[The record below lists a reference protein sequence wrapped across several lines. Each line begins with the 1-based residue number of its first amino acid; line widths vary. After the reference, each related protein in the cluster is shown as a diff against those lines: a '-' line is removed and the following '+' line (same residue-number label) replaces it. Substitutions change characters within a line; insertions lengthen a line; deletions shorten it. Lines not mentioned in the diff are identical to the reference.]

1 MGAGIF
7 ISAAVF
13 PIVVLI
19 TPSRYAR
26 HRHPMDIED
35 DRRSNEIQS
44 FDEEDGDESDA
55 NAPLL
60 PDGSRRPDPGIWKR
74 FDAWTRRGGVEVE
87 RGPFI
92 RDVCFYACAVGG
104 VSLAM
109 TKGSVNRTEAAAL
122 VGAYLVY
129 LSVLL
134 VPSRVSALV
143 RHMTR
148 VGVESDELMW
158 ENDHTERRLT
168 QGLLDED
175 DEIDDYAAFIEDG
188 APGM

>member
-1 MGAGIF
+1 MN
-7 ISAAVF
+7 
-13 PIVVLI
+13 
-19 TPSRYAR
+19 
-26 HRHPMDIED
+26 HH
-35 DRRSNEIQS
+35 
-44 FDEEDGDESDA
+44 DEEDGDESDA

-148 VGVESDELMW
+148 VGVESDELLW

-175 DEIDDYAAFIEDG
+175 DEIDDYAALIEDG
-188 APGM
+188 APGMLVPVTTQVRRRRVPG

>member
-1 MGAGIF
+1 M
-7 ISAAVF
+7 
-13 PIVVLI
+13 
-19 TPSRYAR
+19 
-26 HRHPMDIED
+26 
-35 DRRSNEIQS
+35 
-44 FDEEDGDESDA
+44 
-55 NAPLL
+55 
-60 PDGSRRPDPGIWKR
+60 
-74 FDAWTRRGGVEVE
+74 E

-148 VGVESDELMW
+148 VGVESDELLW

-175 DEIDDYAAFIEDG
+175 DEIDDYAALIEDG
-188 APGM
+188 APGML